1 MNRREFLRASP
12 ALAAP
17 LLLPA
22 PTEKARVVDRVY
34 DYGDFTQP
42 AYVGEYDVF
51 QADAASG
58 TAFIRPVNQNVDD
71 PLSLRWAMPVSSIRL
86 PGLKIGDRLKIKIE
100 VQPSTKE

>member
-22 PTEKARVVDRVY
+22 PTEN
-34 DYGDFTQP
+34 QP
-42 AYVGEYDVF
+42 AYVGEYEVF

-58 TAFIRPVNQNVDD
+58 TAFIRPIDQNTDD
-71 PLSLRWAMPVSSIRL
+71 PLSIRWVMPVSSIRL

-100 VQPSTKE
+100 VQPSTQETATWPIP